1 MIPKKIYCISC
12 DCENEFGLRLVEKHF
27 DIRGVSI
34 QAKIVEAY
42 CKNCNNPVFVYDVEK
57 ENQKIITDAYKKNV
71 GLLTSFEIEQIRKR
85 FGLSQKQLSNIIKCG
100 EKNIARY
107 ENGAIQDRTINL
119 LLILVRD
126 HPEYFKLKEK

>member
-1 MIPKKIYCISC
+1 MIPKRIYCINC
-12 DCENEFGLRLVEKHF
+12 DCENEFGLRLIKKHF

-34 QAKIVEAY
+34 QVEIVEAY
-42 CKNCNNPVFVYDVEK
+42 CKNCNNYVFVYDVEK
-57 ENQKIITDAYKKNV
+57 ENQKIITDAYKKNA
-71 GLLTSFEIEQIRKR
+71 GLLTSFEIEQIRNR

-119 LLILVRD
+119 LLVLVRD